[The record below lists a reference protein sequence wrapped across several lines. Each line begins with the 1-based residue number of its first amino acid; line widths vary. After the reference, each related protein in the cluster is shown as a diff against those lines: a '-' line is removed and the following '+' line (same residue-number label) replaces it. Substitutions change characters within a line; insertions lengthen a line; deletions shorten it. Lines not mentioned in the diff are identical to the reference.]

1 MKNTTTTQADLLR
14 QAQEELNAI
23 DDPDAKRTTRRRIL
37 TKKTS
42 NTPQFSSTISD
53 FCKMVTEAKSD
64 YEWNR
69 AEVNRLDKLTQDY
82 LHKLEL
88 DGLDYRERAKI
99 ATQLSKCRQLR
110 RASKDTVEILEP
122 FIDFIESDK
131 GKQTMNLMREALGKT
146 RKTEQYMENRTYR
159 YKVLEE

>member
-1 MKNTTTTQADLLR
+1 MKYTTTRESDLLR
-14 QAQEELNAI
+14 FAQEELNSI
-23 DDPDAKRTTRRRIL
+23 DDPDAKRTTRRRII

-42 NTPQFSSTISD
+42 NIPQFSSTISD
-53 FCKMVTEAKSD
+53 FCTMVTEAKSD
-64 YEWNR
+64 YEWNK

-88 DGLDYRERAKI
+88 DGLDYKERAKI
-99 ATQLSKCRQLR
+99 ATQLSKTRQLR

-146 RKTEQYMENRTYR
+146 RKVEQYMENRTYR
-159 YKVLEE
+159 YKVLED